1 MNEVQ
6 TIIGHHAALA
16 ALYNHKRIIFSLK
29 CTREFYE
36 KNKKQIDL
44 RGIKTLEV
52 VSRKFLDQET
62 KNNFHQGVLLK
73 CRHLEKYNLQSID
86 SDENT
91 ILILDSLNDS
101 QNVGAILRSAYLFG
115 IKSIIYN
122 RDNSFDINSFLV
134 KSASGAYE
142 KVKLIEVTNLSRAIG
157 TLKTMNFW
165 ILGLDLESNRSLESI
180 SKDIKMAII
189 FGSES
194 KGIRSLIKK
203 NCDYLAKI
211 DLPIKD
217 KLIDSLNVSNSVS
230 IVLFNFLK
238 K

>member
-16 ALYNHKRIIFSLK
+16 ALSNKERVIFSLK
-29 CTREFYE
+29 CTKEFYE
-36 KNKKQIDL
+36 KNKKNINL
-44 RGIKTLEV
+44 KEIKELKII
-52 VSRKFLDQET
+52 SRKLIDMET

-73 CRHLEKYNLQSID
+73 CSPLEKFKLQSID
-86 SDENT
+86 ATEDT

-115 IKSIIYN
+115 IKSIIFN
-122 RDNSFDINSFLV
+122 RDNSFEINPFLV

-142 KVKLIEVTNLSRAIG
+142 KVKLIEVTNLSRTIE
-157 TLKTMNFW
+157 TLKNMNFW
-165 ILGLDLESNRSLESI
+165 ILGLDLESNNNLESI
-180 SKDIKMAII
+180 PKDIKKVII
-189 FGSES
+189 FGSEN

-203 NCDYLAKI
+203 KCDYLAKI
-211 DLPIKD
+211 NLPIKD